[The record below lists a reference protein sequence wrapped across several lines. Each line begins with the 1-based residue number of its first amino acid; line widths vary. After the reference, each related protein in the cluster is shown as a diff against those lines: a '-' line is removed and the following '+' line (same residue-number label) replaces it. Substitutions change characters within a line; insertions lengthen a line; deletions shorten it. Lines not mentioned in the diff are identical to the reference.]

1 MKRLYFVLPD
11 HDSAKQ
17 LVDDLLLA
25 RVVERHIHVI
35 ARDDVALEDLPC
47 ASVAQT
53 SDFAQ
58 GIETGLAAGG
68 VTGILAGLV
77 AITFPPLGLALGG
90 GAVLLTTTLLGA
102 GIGAWTGSL
111 VALNVPNTHLR
122 AFEQALDQ
130 GKFLMLVDVPK
141 DRLDEICDMVHEKHP
156 EAVHGGLEPTIPHF
170 P

>member
-25 RVVERHIHVI
+25 RIEERHIHVI
-35 ARDDVALEDLPC
+35 AREGVEFEDLPS
-47 ASVAQT
+47 ASLTQS

-58 GIETGLAAGG
+58 GIEKGLAAGG
-68 VTGILAGLV
+68 ATGMLAGLV

-102 GIGAWTGSL
+102 GIGGWTGGL
-111 VALNVPNTHLR
+111 VSLNVPNSHLR
-122 AFEQALDQ
+122 TFEHALAE
-130 GKFLMLVDVPK
+130 GKLLMIVDVPK
-141 DRLDEICDMVHEKHP
+141 DRVDEVCDLVHGKHP
-156 EAVHGGLEPTIPHF
+156 EAAHGGLEPTIPHF